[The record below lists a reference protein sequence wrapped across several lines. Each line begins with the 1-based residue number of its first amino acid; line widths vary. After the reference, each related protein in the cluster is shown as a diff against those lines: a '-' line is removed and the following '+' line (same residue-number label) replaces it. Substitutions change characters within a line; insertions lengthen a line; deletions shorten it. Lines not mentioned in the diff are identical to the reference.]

1 MPQGSCKRD
10 SVNSMLQ
17 EYLVNHLPRLS
28 TMTQMSSPCLAPLDP
43 LGHNYGIYTVT
54 DQDPRTAKEIALG
67 RCFDGTSDGTSRVMK
82 SNEGVALTF
91 TCGVKEV
98 TRQSMFQQIQNSLG
112 QATAGSARP
121 GRGNR
126 RQRGSSTAPRSGRRS
141 TRNSYTRAQ
150 TIGWYYKNLKT
161 MHETRQPHSLW
172 GFSRLTQ
179 SNWIQAILKL
189 DSSKKCQQFGI
200 ADNINWQTILQIA
213 LIATQNNIKSEE
225 NNFLLCLSKHN

>member
-1 MPQGSCKRD
+1 MEYRACYIKVKLNSAHELNVRSRNMGGTHPKTVGQLYGIRDTRSIRDMDQSTVSAVCLEFKCSGMLYDQDRVDRTLVKVMPQGSCKRD

-17 EYLVNHLPRLS
+17 EYLVNHLPLAVNNDTNGF
-28 TMTQMSSPCLAPLDP
+28 TMLAPLDP

-91 TCGVKEV
+91 ACGDKEV

-121 GRGNR
+121 GRGNQ
-126 RQRGSSTAPRSGRRS
+126 RQRGSSTAPRSSRRRS

-150 TIGWYYKNLKT
+150 TIG
-161 MHETRQPHSLW
+161 
-172 GFSRLTQ
+172 
-179 SNWIQAILKL
+179 
-189 DSSKKCQQFGI
+189 
-200 ADNINWQTILQIA
+200 
-213 LIATQNNIKSEE
+213 
-225 NNFLLCLSKHN
+225 